1 MVETLSCCPEKPVNS
16 DRLWLEQVD
25 EPLVER
31 LIAAMQSSV
40 AQVTSDRKDEAGW
53 IEVPAP
59 ELAVA
64 LISILASVIEPAP
77 DCRTPM
83 GMRRAAEAAGKELL
97 RLTREVRRLKEAELN
112 AGTTTY

>member
-1 MVETLSCCPEKPVNS
+1 MNA

-25 EPLVER
+25 EKLVER
-31 LIAAMQSSV
+31 LIDAMQGSV
-40 AQVTSDRKDEAGW
+40 AKVASDRTDEAGW

-83 GMRRAAEAAGKELL
+83 GMRRTAEAAGKELL
-97 RLTREVRRLKEAELN
+97 RPTREVRRMKEAELN
-112 AGTTTY
+112 AGITTH

>member
-1 MVETLSCCPEKPVNS
+1 MVEALASCPEKLVDS
-16 DRLWLEQVD
+16 DRLWLERVD
-25 EPLVER
+25 EPLVDR
-31 LIAAMQSSV
+31 LIAAVQASV
-40 AQVTSDRKDEAGW
+40 AQVASDRTNEAGW

-83 GMRRAAEAAGKELL
+83 GMRRTAEAAGKELL
-97 RLTREVRRLKEAELN
+97 RLTREVRRLKEAELSA
-112 AGTTTY
+112 AGTTH

>member
-1 MVETLSCCPEKPVNS
+1 MNA

-25 EPLVER
+25 ETLVER
-31 LIAAMQSSV
+31 LIDAMQGSV
-40 AQVTSDRKDEAGW
+40 AKVASDRTGEAGW

-83 GMRRAAEAAGKELL
+83 GMRRTAEAAGKELL
-97 RLTREVRRLKEAELN
+97 RLTREVRRMKEAELN
-112 AGTTTY
+112 AGATKH